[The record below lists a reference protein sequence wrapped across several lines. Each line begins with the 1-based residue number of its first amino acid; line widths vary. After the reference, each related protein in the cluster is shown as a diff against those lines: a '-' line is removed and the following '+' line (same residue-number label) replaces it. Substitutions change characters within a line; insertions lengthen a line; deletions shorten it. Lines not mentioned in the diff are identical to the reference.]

1 MQTPIEGSAKP
12 LSLVDRAQARRD
24 ELKGQLADTELSAST
39 RSDIEA
45 ALGAVGSLLT
55 GDLDKL
61 PNTVKGDLNRWIENN
76 RHLGIKA
83 DAHPEATAQ
92 AKPADSA
99 IKAEAPAPTPPTVT
113 TPQPKTDD
121 APPATA

>member
-45 ALGAVGSLLT
+45 ALGSVGSLLT
-55 GDLDKL
+55 GDLDNL
-61 PNTVKGDLNRWIENN
+61 SSTVKGDLNRWIENN

-83 DAHPEATAQ
+83 DSHLAATVATAEF
-92 AKPADSA
+92 KPADSA
-99 IKAEAPAPTPPTVT
+99 IKADAPTATTSQPKPDDVSPPT
-113 TPQPKTDD
+113 P
-121 APPATA
+121 